1 MTDSIRKAVW
11 QKQVLEAFSDLK
23 EGFENIPLEEGSIAP
38 LRHLTSELN
47 LALFRG
53 FDVFFRERDF
63 SKLNRSLRLPSH
75 ERAKPKAKP
84 ELTLE
89 ELLEDFE

>member
-1 MTDSIRKAVW
+1 MTNSNSIRKALW

-53 FDVFFRERDF
+53 FDVFFRER
-63 SKLNRSLRLPSH
+63 LNRKTKFPDIDRKHTREMSLD
-75 ERAKPKAKP
+75 
-84 ELTLE
+84 

>member
-1 MTDSIRKAVW
+1 MTKSESESDSIRKALW
-11 QKQVLEAFSDLK
+11 QKSVLEAFSDLR
-23 EGFENIPLEEGSIAP
+23 EGFENTPLEEGSIAS

-53 FDVFFRERDF
+53 FDIFFRE
-63 SKLNRSLRLPSH
+63 SLRLPSH
-75 ERAKPKAKP
+75 ERVKPKAGA